1 MSESNKKK
9 RAVLYLR
16 VSSRGQVDTDYDP
29 EGNSIPAQRKACL
42 RKAEELGME
51 VVGEYVEPGRS
62 AMTVD
67 GRPKFQEMMARVRNS
82 KDVDAIV
89 VYARSRMHR
98 DTTDAAITRRELRK
112 LGVQLV
118 SIMDYTEDSYI
129 GDLVAAILDGVN
141 EYQSRASGADVAYKM
156 AAKASRGGTP
166 GLAPLG
172 YLNVGEK
179 IDGRE
184 VRTIAVDEER
194 APFVV
199 MVFKLYATGRYG
211 FKDLQRAVTEAGLRT
226 RPRKDVP
233 NGRPVTIEALGRVLR
248 DRRYLGRVVF
258 KGKEYEG
265 RHQPLISQELFDR
278 VQDVLVNQRGAG
290 TRERVHDHPL
300 KGLLWC
306 ANCRTRFYL
315 DTVKNR
321 RGIVYSYFLCSG
333 KAGKHCQTPRLPVA
347 KMEAAVAAHYTTL
360 NVPPSIATELKAAID
375 KALREKGLLSASLR
389 RNLESERG
397 RLIDQQGH
405 LLDLVGNP
413 EWPQDRLE
421 VKMRRLRGELAVI
434 DQRLTEVGDAK
445 VERAGEAIA
454 LLLSLLDDP
463 RRLLKTVPENF
474 HKTFHRSFFKRL
486 HVYVDEA
493 TGEPKVSADQ
503 ISSPF
508 TPLLPEN
515 RSHLEPETP
524 NTGPRIA
531 ARCSDNAGLAGV
543 TGLEPATLGFGDRC
557 ATNCAT
563 LLRPSGCPAWPQL
576 SYVLRFGRCNRVGL
590 GVMAG

>member
-1 MSESNKKK
+1 MTETTKKN
-9 RAVLYLR
+9 RAILYLR

-51 VVGEYVEPGRS
+51 VVGEYVELGRS

-156 AAKASRGGTP
+156 AAKASRGGIP
-166 GLAPLG
+166 GIAPLG
-172 YLNVGEK
+172 YLNVGER

-184 VRTIAVDEER
+184 VRTVAVDSER
-194 APFVV
+194 APFVIT
-199 MVFKLYATGRYG
+199 MFKLYATGRYG

-233 NGRPVTIEALGRVLR
+233 NGRPVTIETIGRLLR

-258 KGKEYEG
+258 KGREYDG

-347 KMEAAVAAHYTTL
+347 KMEAAVAAHYAIL
-360 NVPPSIATELKAAID
+360 NV
-375 KALREKGLLSASLR
+375 SASLR
-389 RNLESERG
+389 RNLESERN
-397 RLIDQQGH
+397 RLVGQQDH

-413 EWPQDRLE
+413 DWPQDRLE
-421 VKMRRLRGELAVI
+421 VKMRRLRDELAVI
-434 DQRLTEVGDAK
+434 NERLTEVGDVK
-445 VERAGEAIA
+445 VERAGAAITM
-454 LLLSLLDDP
+454 LLSLLDDP
-463 RRLLKTVPENF
+463 RRLLKTVPEDF

-493 TGEPKVSADQ
+493 TGEPKVNADQ

-508 TPLLPEN
+508 TPLLREH
-515 RSHLEPETP
+515 RSHSGAETP

-563 LLRPSGCPAWPQL
+563 LLRQPVARP
-576 SYVLRFGRCNRVGL
+576 GRNHLTCRIRVGAT
-590 GVMAG
+590 GFRPAGGRGRSFR

>member
-1 MSESNKKK
+1 MSETSKKK

-16 VSSRGQVDTDYDP
+16 VSSRSQVDTDYDP

-42 RKAEELGME
+42 QKAEDLGFE
-51 VVGEYVEPGRS
+51 VLDEYLEPGKS
-62 AMTVD
+62 GMTVD

-82 KDVDAIV
+82 KDVDAII

-112 LGVQLV
+112 LRVQLV

-141 EYQSRASGADVAYKM
+141 EYQSRASGADVAYKL
-156 AAKASRGGTP
+156 AAKASRGGIP
-166 GLAPLG
+166 CLAPLG

-179 IDGRE
+179 VDGRE
-184 VRTIAVDEER
+184 VRTIAVDPKR
-194 APFVV
+194 APFVA
-199 MVFKLYATGRYG
+199 MMFELYATGRYG

-233 NGRPVTIEALGRVLR
+233 SGRPVTIETIGRLLR

-258 KGKEYEG
+258 KGKEYDG
-265 RHQPLISQELFDR
+265 RHEPLITQELFDR
-278 VQDVLVNQRGAG
+278 VQSVLVNQRGAG
-290 TRERVHDHPL
+290 TRERVYDHPL

-321 RGIVYSYFLCSG
+321 RGLMYSYFLCSG
-333 KAGKHCQTPRLPVA
+333 RANKHCQSPRLPVA
-347 KMEAAVAAHYTTL
+347 KMEAAIAAHYATL
-360 NVPPSIATELKAAID
+360 NVPPSLAGELRAAVD
-375 KALREKGLLSASLR
+375 KALREKGLLTASLR
-389 RNLESERG
+389 KKLEAEHR
-397 RLIDQQGH
+397 RLVEQQDQ

-413 EWPQDRLE
+413 AWPQDRLE
-421 VKMRRLRGELAVI
+421 AKMCRLRDELGSVEE
-434 DQRLTEVGDAK
+434 RLNEVGDVK
-445 VERAGEAIA
+445 VERAGEAIGM
-454 LLLSLLDDP
+454 LLGLLDDP
-463 RRLLKTVPENF
+463 RRLLKALPEDF
-474 HKTFHRSFFKRL
+474 HKPFHRSYFKRL
-486 HVYVDEA
+486 LVYVDEA
-493 TGEPKVSADQ
+493 TGEPKVSADE

-508 TPLLPEN
+508 TPLLPE
-515 RSHLEPETP
+515 RRDHLRPETSK
-524 NTGPRIA
+524 TGPLIA
-531 ARCSDNAGLAGV
+531 TRFSDNAGLAGV

-563 LLRPSGCPAWPQL
+563 LLHQPVAWLAATILRAAVRPVQ
-576 SYVLRFGRCNRVGL
+576 
-590 GVMAG
+590 AGWR